1 MNLIKEIKLLKHT
14 LYLVIFLDTSIVN
27 KLVKLFDDKYNGPD
41 KIVNYI
47 KDQFINEGISLDNID
62 IRSYAYEE
70 NIENEDPTLHIS
82 IFKNTEEYIHLSIHL
97 RITRLVPKKTG
108 IIHFSKNIYK
118 PKNKNELKSIP
129 KHNFYALISVEQDI
143 NKQKSLQFKIANG
156 YSTPN
161 IIKNK
166 NKYDNELQQFMR
178 IIITV
183 LNKLFDEDDELYV
196 GINSNLYSVYNK
208 TNNFLKYINTSKV
221 TRKNRYSTTMPRIT
235 NNTLLT
241 LTNRKYSKPRSSNF
255 TRKFRKL

>member
-1 MNLIKEIKLLKHT
+1 MQHFTQNELNKRNKIIKSHAILGS
-14 LYLVIFLDTSIVN
+14 FLDTAIVN
-27 KLVKLFDDKYNGPD
+27 KLIKLFDDKYIGSD

-47 KDQFINEGISLDNID
+47 KDEFIKEGISLDNID
-62 IRSYAYEE
+62 IRSYAYGE

-82 IFKNTEEYIHLSIHL
+82 IFKNVKEYIHISIHL
-97 RITRLVPKKTG
+97 TITKLEPENTR
-108 IIHFSKNIYK
+108 IIHFFKNIYT
-118 PKNKNELKSIP
+118 PINKKEARKFFKTIP

-143 NKQKSLQFKIANG
+143 NKPKSLQFKIANG

-196 GINSNLYSVYNK
+196 GRNSNLYSVYNK
-208 TNNFLKYINTSKV
+208 TNNFLKYINTWVQIIFS
-221 TRKNRYSTTMPRIT
+221 
-235 NNTLLT
+235 
-241 LTNRKYSKPRSSNF
+241 
-255 TRKFRKL
+255 